1 MLSNSGHFKAYD
13 MAKEYVS
20 EEHRASVNQTL
31 GHDSAKTY
39 PEPIYTKGI
48 REFRDPFYSKVR
60 ASGGPLRVASFDFLN
75 MTTSNEPSAI
85 TLLANGNV
93 AIFALQS
100 PPRPMDLSSQ
110 GVLGH
115 GGLAQGDSNFK
126 VIAPL
131 SDPGT
136 KISHVV
142 QTIQDRILS
151 EAPPLGA
158 SHHEPNSHGNI
169 NEQPVESKKD
179 IVSGLSSRE
188 SREKHLSMGTL
199 GTPLTIQD
207 ALTWMTIPR
216 LRCKEG
222 YLFDSERNKE
232 ILSDDFG
239 LQELWHWIGRT
250 LCGCQFSHN

>member
-31 GHDSAKTY
+31 GHDSAETY
-39 PEPIYTKGI
+39 PEQIYTKDI
-48 REFRDPFYSKVR
+48 REFRDPFSPKVR
-60 ASGGPLRVASFDFLN
+60 TPVGPQRVASFDFLN
-75 MTTSNEPSAI
+75 MTASNEPSAI

-110 GVLGH
+110 GVLAR

-126 VIAPL
+126 VIAPF
-131 SDPGT
+131 SAPGT
-136 KISHVV
+136 KIAHVV
-142 QTIQDRILS
+142 HTIQDRVLS
-151 EAPPLGA
+151 EGPSLAI
-158 SHHEPNSHGNI
+158 SHCEPNSHGNR
-169 NEQPVESKKD
+169 NEQPLESEKD
-179 IVSGLSSRE
+179 TISGLSSRE
-188 SREKHLSMGTL
+188 CREKYLSIGTL
-199 GTPLTIQD
+199 STRFTIQD

-222 YLFDSERNKE
+222 YLFDSVRNKE

-239 LQELWHWIGRT
+239 LQELWNWIGRK
-250 LCGCQFSHN
+250 LC